1 MRIPKEVISIALEAV
16 KMIIDAVN
24 GKKDE
29 KAAKQKS

>member
-16 KMIIDAVN
+16 KMIIDAAI

-29 KAAKQKS
+29 KAVKSK